1 MRYAFRSCRK
11 NAGFSAAVV
20 LIVSLAVGGSAT
32 VFSIFNAALLRPLPY
47 RDTDRVVIAWEK
59 RPKEGSRENGVTPA
73 DYLDWR
79 ARNRVFASL
88 TAHDEGPVTLT
99 GNGKPERLIAVSAS
113 TDMLAT
119 YGVEPLA
126 GRGFAAS
133 DEKAGGRVALLSY
146 GFWQRHF
153 GASRSAIGGAI
164 QLDEKPFT
172 IVGVLP
178 QNFRIYFG
186 AEPDVFIPL
195 VLSGQRRADRG
206 SHDLLV
212 IGRLRSGI
220 ALPEAQADMTAIGS
234 RLEKEWPKANTG
246 HGTNLVPIDAQLRD
260 AVRPTL
266 LVLTLA
272 VLFVLLIAC
281 ANVANLTLARGFS
294 RQRELAVREVMGAGR
309 MRLVR
314 LLLAESFL
322 LSGLGGALGCGLAFG
337 MLQLLK
343 PLLPKIAGGAWIP
356 GMDALSIDRNVLL
369 FIVLVSALSG
379 LLFGIVPAWRFSK
392 SSLHRRMKDS
402 GRLREVLIVAEAS
415 LSCILL
421 TGATL
426 LLTSFLRLSKVN
438 PGFQAGQRISME
450 VTIPPEFRKQELED
464 ALYRRMLE
472 NTEALPAVRSAALTN
487 YVPGFTTGWRWGLRT
502 EAHPEMRSIQD
513 SLKIWMRVVSPGFVS
528 TMGIPIIAGRSLA
541 ARDIERSEPVVLLS
555 ETAARRYLPGGH
567 AIGQRIALGDQ
578 TNWRRVVG
586 IVGSVKHLG
595 LSREAEPEI
604 YVPLSQSPMPFS
616 SVWLIAHFYGR
627 ASPVEAIRQ
636 ALASTNASLAI
647 GRVQLIEDILTQS
660 KAPERFNTVLVGSF
674 AALSLLLA
682 AAGIYSV
689 LAFLVAR
696 QTREIGI
703 RMALGA
709 QRTEILRQYL
719 RRVACLALLGICIG
733 TAASLVTNGLIRSF
747 LFGVTPSSP
756 IAYATASIVLF
767 LAAMVAAAAPAWRA
781 ARVDPMIALREE

>member
-1 MRYAFRSCRK
+1 MRYTFRSCRK

-20 LIVSLAVGGSAT
+20 LIVSLAVSGSAT
-32 VFSIFNAALLRPLPY
+32 VFSIFSAALLRPLPY
-47 RDTDRVVIAWEK
+47 RASDRVVIAWEK

-79 ARNRVFASL
+79 ARNQVFATL

-99 GNGKPERLIAVSAS
+99 GNGDPERLIAVSAS

-119 YGVEPLA
+119 YGVQPLA
-126 GRGFAAS
+126 GRGFASS

-153 GASRSAIGGAI
+153 GASRTAIGGAI
-164 QLDEKPFT
+164 QLDQKPYT

-195 VLSGQRRADRG
+195 ILSGQRRADRG

-212 IGRLRSGI
+212 IGRLRPGV
-220 ALPEAQADMTAIGS
+220 ALPEAQADMTAISS
-234 RLEKEWPKANTG
+234 RLEKEWPRANTG
-246 HGTNLVPIDAQLRD
+246 HGTNLVPIDGQLRD

-281 ANVANLTLARGFS
+281 ANVANLTLARGFT
-294 RQRELAVREVMGAGR
+294 RQRELAVREALGASR

-343 PLLPKIAGGAWIP
+343 PLLPKIARGAWIP
-356 GMDALSIDRNVLL
+356 GMEALSIDQNVLL

-379 LLFGIVPAWRFSK
+379 LLFGIGPAWRFSR

-402 GRLREVLIVAEAS
+402 GRLREVLIVVEAA
-415 LSCILL
+415 LSCVLI
-421 TGATL
+421 TGAAL

-438 PGFQAGQRISME
+438 PGFQSRQRISLE
-450 VTIPPEFRKQELED
+450 VTIPSQFRKPDLED
-464 ALYRRMLE
+464 ALYRRILE
-472 NTEALPAVRSAALTN
+472 NTATLPVVRSAALTN

-502 EAHPEMRSIQD
+502 EAHPETRSIQD

-528 TMGIPIIAGRSLA
+528 TMGIPVMAGRSLD
-541 ARDIERSEPVVLLS
+541 ARDTERSEPVVLLS
-555 ETAARRYLPGGH
+555 ETAERRYLPGGH
-567 AIGQRIALGDQ
+567 AIGRRIALGDQ
-578 TNWRRVVG
+578 TTWRTVVG
-586 IVGSVKHLG
+586 VVGSVKHLG
-595 LSREAEPEI
+595 LGKEAEPEI
-604 YVPLSQSPMPFS
+604 YVPLSQIATPFPS
-616 SVWLIAHFYGR
+616 IWLIARFDGR
-627 ASPVEAIRQ
+627 AEPVEAIRH
-636 ALASTNASLAI
+636 ALASVNSSLAI
-647 GRVQLIEDILTQS
+647 GRVQLIEDILAQS
-660 KAPERFNTVLVGSF
+660 TAPERFNAVLIGSF
-674 AALSLLLA
+674 AVLSLLLA

-689 LAFLVAR
+689 LAFLVTR

-709 QRTEILRQYL
+709 QRSEILRQFL
-719 RRVACLALLGICIG
+719 WRVARLALLGICIG
-733 TAASLVTNGLIRSF
+733 TAASIETNGLIRSF

-756 IAYATASIVLF
+756 IAYATAAIVLF
-767 LAAMVAAAAPAWRA
+767 LAAMIAAAMPAWRA